1 MRLLF
6 GHDKAVADFVAERD
20 PMGVPDFGE
29 YVAVGVLNA
38 SGGLIAGA
46 VYHGFKERYG
56 TLEFSG
62 AAISPLAFTP
72 GTVRAILSFPFL
84 RLAGINRIWAQT
96 SIRNLRAQK
105 LLKGVGF
112 QPEAVLNSHLGP
124 GHHAR
129 LYRLLKSEW
138 EERYPPLRMAA

>member
-6 GHDKAVADFVAERD
+6 GHDKAVADFVAGRD
-20 PMGVPDFGE
+20 PVGIPDFTGC
-29 YVAVGVLNA
+29 VAIGVLDA
-38 SGGLIAGA
+38 SGCLIAGA
-46 VYHGFKERYG
+46 VYSAWKPRYG

-62 AAISPLAFTP
+62 AAVSPLAFSP

-84 RLAGINRIWAQT
+84 RLSGVNKVWAQT
-96 SIRNLRAQK
+96 SVRNLRAQK

-112 QPEAVLNSHLGP
+112 TPEAVLNGELGL

-129 LYRLLKSEW
+129 RYRLLRSEW
-138 EERYPPLRMAA
+138 AARYGEVRLAA